1 VILRN
6 RAAVLFF
13 ALLVTLTAHVRG
25 AEVGAIV
32 MHGKWG
38 SPERNVDALAVT
50 LERAGFAV
58 SVPEMPWSGRRLY
71 DRPVET
77 AIADTDAEVARM
89 RNAGVKHVF
98 VIGHSLGAAFA
109 LYYATRSIVSGIV
122 AIAPGHRPES
132 PGFAKL
138 LANEVAKAKE
148 LVASGKG
155 DEPLW
160 FNDPNTGGRR
170 KPLRA
175 SATIFLSYFDAAGP
189 MNMAR
194 NVASIKPD
202 IPVLWLVPTREEQP
216 ARDFVIKLSKA
227 LPPNA
232 GTRFAEPEAD
242 HLSAPNA
249 ASGIIVEWIQGI
261 VAKGPTPSGED
272 KR

>member
-1 VILRN
+1 
-6 RAAVLFF
+6 LFV
-13 ALLVTLTAHVRG
+13 LLVALTAHARG
-25 AEVGAIV
+25 AEIGAII

-38 SPERNVDALAVT
+38 SPERNVDELART
-50 LERAGFAV
+50 LERAGVAV

-71 DRPVET
+71 DRPVQT
-77 AIADTDAEVARM
+77 AIADTDTEVARM
-89 RNAGVKHVF
+89 QNAGVKHVF
-98 VIGHSLGAAFA
+98 IVGHSLGAAFA
-109 LYYATRSIVSGIV
+109 LHYATRSVVSGVV

-132 PGFAKL
+132 PGFSKL
-138 LANEVAKAKE
+138 FANEVAKARE

-189 MNMAR
+189 MNMTR
-194 NVASIKPD
+194 NASNVKPD

-216 ARDFVIKLSKA
+216 ARDLVTKLSKT
-227 LPPNA
+227 LPPNI
-232 GTRFAEPEAD
+232 GTRFAEPESD

-249 ASGIIVEWIQGI
+249 SSAIIIEWIQST
-261 VAKGPTPSGED
+261 VAGHK
-272 KR
+272 